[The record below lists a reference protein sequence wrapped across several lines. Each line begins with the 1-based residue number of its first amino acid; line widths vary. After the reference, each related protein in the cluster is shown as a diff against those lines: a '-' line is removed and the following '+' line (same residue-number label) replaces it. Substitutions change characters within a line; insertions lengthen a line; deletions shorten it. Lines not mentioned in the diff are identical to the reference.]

1 MGAGVTT
8 PGFKVRGASPG
19 IVWGEQQH
27 VALPPSTWGHGQVK
41 RLWPF
46 RVATVAE
53 IKASPVGAP
62 GNPGGLLIR
71 GDRCAQTGG
80 TGQRKGSSWLRG
92 DSFTEGWG
100 QHLAEGEA
108 KKVGCGAGQGP

>member
-53 IKASPVGAP
+53 IDLLPSNKLSSKADENNRKTV
-62 GNPGGLLIR
+62 
-71 GDRCAQTGG
+71 QT
-80 TGQRKGSSWLRG
+80 
-92 DSFTEGWG
+92 
-100 QHLAEGEA
+100 
-108 KKVGCGAGQGP
+108 V